1 MGGAVSGLV
10 GGAMNLVGGLVG
22 GSKAADAAK
31 GQAEALRA
39 AGDRASAMAAFTPYG
54 TTTAFGTSKFEDGKG
69 SYTLSPQLQAIQGRL
84 FQQAG
89 SYDPT
94 QLAQAAQPLY
104 GAAGS
109 LFNIGSQL
117 LPTDMSRQA
126 SPEAQALAQQ
136 YYAAQQGLM
145 PTSYQTGNTAEAQ
158 AAQQQYQEFA
168 RALSPTSYATNATPE
183 AMAAA
188 EQYRQISAGLLPTS
202 YQTGASP
209 EAQAYANQ
217 LRQTGQG
224 YLAQSPEE
232 ARAEYMRTQQAVLA
246 PGQEQQ
252 LAELRNQTFQTGRSG
267 LAVGGTQAGG
277 LQATN
282 PEMAAYYN
290 SLANT
295 NRQLAAG
302 AEQAAQQ
309 RQTLGL
315 GMLGQG
321 LSAQQQSEATNRA
334 NMLQNIGVGT
344 GLTNQALTT
353 QQQSEATQRANL
365 LQNMGLSAGYTGQ
378 ALSTQQQDAA
388 TQRQQMLQNLGL
400 SLGFGTQG
408 LATGTT
414 AEEQARARYAE
425 DLRMGAGLF
434 GTGGAL
440 LGQVPALTTAG
451 YSPLQTQLGLL
462 GTTEAMGQQPYN
474 QSIDLANQYAQ
485 AGARQGQLY
494 LSPQQAAAQAYSQYQ
509 GYSPMSAALSGAGS
523 ALSGMGGGASSW
535 FSNLL
540 GSTNKSVDIN
550 TMPTS
555 NWASGNF

>member
-1 MGGAVSGLV
+1 MGGAAAAI
-10 GGAMNLVGGLVG
+10 GGAMNLAGGLIG

-54 TTTAFGTSKFEDGKG
+54 TTTAFGTSTFEDGKG
-69 SYTLSPQLQAIQGRL
+69 SYTLSPQLKALQSNL
-84 FQQAG
+84 FSQMG
-89 SYDPT
+89 GYDPT

-104 GAAGS
+104 GGAS
-109 LFNIGSQL
+109 QLFNLGNQL
-117 LPTDMSRQA
+117 LPTSVSREA
-126 SPEAQALAQQ
+126 SPEAQRLAQQ

-158 AAQQQYQEFA
+158 AAQQQYQQFA
-168 RALSPTSYATNATPE
+168 QALAPTSY
-183 AMAAA
+183 
-188 EQYRQISAGLLPTS
+188 G
-202 YQTGASP
+202 TGATP
-209 EAQAYANQ
+209 EAQAYADQ

-232 ARAEYMRTQQAVLA
+232 ARAEYMRTQQAALA

-267 LAVGGTQAGG
+267 LATGGTQAGA

-302 AEQAAQQ
+302 AENAAQQ

-321 LSAQQQSEATNRA
+321 LN
-334 NMLQNIGVGT
+334 
-344 GLTNQALTT
+344 T
-353 QQQSEATQRANL
+353 QQQSEATQRANM

-388 TQRQQMLQNLGL
+388 TQRSNMLQNLGL

-408 LATGTT
+408 LGTNTT
-414 AEEQARARYAE
+414 AEQLARSNFSQ
-425 DLRMGAGLF
+425 DVSQGAGLF
-434 GTGGAL
+434 GTAGAV

-494 LSPQQAAAQAYSQYQ
+494 LQPQAAAAQAYSQYQ
-509 GYSPMSAALSGAGS
+509 GYSPLSSALSGAGS
-523 ALSGMGGGASSW
+523 AISGMGGGGSSW

-540 GSTNKSVDIN
+540 GSNAGTAARYGTNLGSQQTN
-550 TMPTS
+550 MLQAQEQGL
-555 NWASGNF
+555 WG